1 MLESNLMVL
10 IGGLILLLPS
20 LVGGAFWI
28 FGLQAK
34 LEHNTH
40 QLLAFALGVYAVV
53 TYSMAEEMYHHGDPI
68 LMTVVAAGIF
78 GALELSRRFF
88 QKHHHHHSETDHD
101 HSKNDADSILA
112 ADGVHN
118 VTDGI
123 VIVPA
128 FAINP
133 VIGFATTAGI
143 FFHEVIL
150 ESAKYIILREAGYTQ
165 RQALLRSF
173 LAATTVF
180 IGIFLALFLSN
191 TESFEPFFFAIATG
205 AVLHVVLRDLFPDV
219 FLHEHNRTSL
229 VKSIIAAV
237 LGAMVLLSVQ
247 WLLPHEHE
255 LGDTHDEH
263 LEMNIHTEG
272 TH

>member
-1 MLESNLMVL
+1 MVF

-28 FGLQAK
+28 FGLQKK

-40 QLLAFALGVYAVV
+40 QLLAFALGVYAIV
-53 TYSMAEEMYHHGDPI
+53 TYSMAEEMYHHGEPL

-78 GALELSRRFF
+78 GALELSKRFF
-88 QKHHHHHSETDHD
+88 QTHHHHHAETDHD
-101 HSKNDADSILA
+101 HSRRDADSILT

-128 FAINP
+128 FAISP
-133 VIGFATTAGI
+133 IIGFATTASI

-150 ESAKYIILREAGYTQ
+150 ESAKYIILREAGYSQ
-165 RQALLRSF
+165 KQALLRSF

-180 IGIFLALFLSN
+180 IGIILALFLSN
-191 TESFEPFFFAIATG
+191 AEIFEPFFFAIATG

-219 FLHEHNRTSL
+219 FLHEHNTKAL
-229 VKSIIAAV
+229 VKSIAAACI
-237 LGAMVLLSVQ
+237 GAVTLLAVQ
-247 WLLPHEHE
+247 WVLPHEHE
-255 LGDTHDEH
+255 GEGAHDDH
-263 LEMNIHTEG
+263 IEMNIHTES
-272 TH
+272 H